1 MTGCMHAVIPRCIR
15 IYNLALGARN
25 AAMRVTSNTTFTAA
39 AVIKLKTSH
48 LMWDENVRI
57 AVSPERPL
65 RAREGVGQ
73 GVLNEDANGNGKP
86 YGNRMQR

>member
-1 MTGCMHAVIPRCIR
+1 MHAVIPRCIR

-65 RAREGVGQ
+65 RAWAKQ